1 SEAAIF
7 CGLLIWY
14 LPKEGATLEIVAIF
28 AALIGS
34 FLVSYIRAR
43 AEGLGLECRVGLFTR
58 AERVIVLAVGL
69 LVNQV
74 FIALWVLVVFV
85 YITVAQ
91 RLLYLRKQAKVR
103 GG

>member
-1 SEAAIF
+1 
-7 CGLLIWY
+7 
-14 LPKEGATLEIVAIF
+14 
-28 AALIGS
+28 
-34 FLVSYIRAR
+34 
-43 AEGLGLECRVGLFTR
+43 LECRVGLFTR

-103 GG
+103 GA